1 MNSKRIIATLT
12 IILSCTG
19 FSYSAMSAESVKGDA
34 DAGKAKAIL
43 CAGCHGLSGEGLV
56 IAGGQVSFP
65 ALAGQ
70 VPGYFIKSIYTYRN
84 NERNDAMMRAI
95 ALGLTDADIINL
107 AAYYA
112 SLK

>member
-12 IILSCTG
+12 IILSCVG
-19 FSYSAMSAESVKGDA
+19 FSYSAISAEYVKGVA
-34 DAGKAKAIL
+34 DTGKTKAIL
-43 CAGCHGLSGEGLV
+43 CSGCHGLSGEGLV

-65 ALAGQ
+65 RLAGQ
-70 VPGYFIKSIYTYRN
+70 VPGYFIGSLYTYRN
-84 NERNDAMMRAI
+84 NERNNAMMRAI